1 MSLVALFFFSPLILI
16 IIHTWRSNNKRSNTT
31 LNIPKGSTGW
41 PFIGELIPLL
51 KPHPSIHMS
60 PFIEQRI
67 SKYGKIF
74 RSQLPGRRVIF
85 SGDAE
90 LNRIVLQNT
99 GQVFKNDWPRNFVGL
114 FGKYNLSL
122 LEGEAHKVNRSLF
135 VSFLS
140 IERIRGGLL
149 REVDRQ
155 ASLILDSWKENSL
168 VFFEE
173 TRKFAFNTAFKF
185 VMNCDAN
192 NPEVDQLRGEYINLN
207 KGLAS
212 LPFNFPGTTYRKALQ
227 SRSNILKYINKKV
240 KERQQQIND
249 GSEGNADDLLSFLL
263 NQIALSEEEI
273 ADHLLSFIFAAH
285 DTLSSVIP
293 LAIYFLEGCQ
303 RAVDQLREEH
313 LHIRKMMESRGE
325 TELNWT
331 DYKLMEFTQCVID
344 ETLRLGNV
352 VRYLPKKVTKT
363 TQFKGYEIPSGYT
376 VIPAI
381 AAVHMDPSLFDDPQC
396 FNPWR
401 WQRKSSNPARTNNIM
416 SFGGGQRLCPGM
428 ELAKV
433 ELSVFIHR
441 LVLAYVWETE
451 EPDPPMALPMVDFA
465 RGLPMKIRPYMSP
478 IV

>member
-1 MSLVALFFFSPLILI
+1 
-16 IIHTWRSNNKRSNTT
+16 
-31 LNIPKGSTGW
+31 
-41 PFIGELIPLL
+41 
-51 KPHPSIHMS
+51 MS

-114 FGKYNLSL
+114 FGRYNLLL

-168 VFFEE
+168 VFFKEE
-173 TRKFAFNTAFKF
+173 TRK
-185 VMNCDAN
+185 
-192 NPEVDQLRGEYINLN
+192 
-207 KGLAS
+207 
-212 LPFNFPGTTYRKALQ
+212 
-227 SRSNILKYINKKV
+227 SRSNVLKFINKKV

-249 GSEGNADDLLSFLL
+249 GCEGNADDLLSFLL
-263 NQIALSEEEI
+263 NQSALSEEEI

-285 DTLSSVIP
+285 DTLSSAIP
-293 LAIYFLEGCQ
+293 LVIYFLEGCQ

-313 LHIRKMMESRGE
+313 IHIRKMMESRGE

-331 DYKLMEFTQCVID
+331 DYKQMEFTQCVIN
-344 ETLRLGNV
+344 ETLRLGHV
-352 VRYLPKKVTKT
+352 VRYLPRKVTKT
-363 TQFKGYEIPSGYT
+363 IQFKGFDIPNGYT
-376 VIPAI
+376 VIPAL

-401 WQRKSSNPARTNNIM
+401 WQKESSSPARTNNNVVRRRSAPLPRDGVGQSGAV
-416 SFGGGQRLCPGM
+416 SFHSPSGFGLRLGN
-428 ELAKV
+428 
-433 ELSVFIHR
+433 
-441 LVLAYVWETE
+441 
-451 EPDPPMALPMVDFA
+451 
-465 RGLPMKIRPYMSP
+465 RGA
-478 IV
+478 